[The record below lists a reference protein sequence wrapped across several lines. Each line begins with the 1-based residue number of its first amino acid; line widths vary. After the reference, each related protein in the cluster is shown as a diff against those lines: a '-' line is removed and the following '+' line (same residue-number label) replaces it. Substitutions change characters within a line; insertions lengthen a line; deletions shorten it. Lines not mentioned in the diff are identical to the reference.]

1 MFHSRKRVFGLLY
14 CWNMNFMQRTKKC
27 GLSPFF
33 SEANT
38 PVTESRHF
46 TGESTL
52 CSGGGNCHSS
62 HWYRFKREMEYLTHR
77 VAHSAALLGSLMV
90 CVILEDSGGKKRCQD
105 GRSGV

>member
-1 MFHSRKRVFGLLY
+1 
-14 CWNMNFMQRTKKC
+14 MQPTKKR

-38 PVTESRHF
+38 PVMENRHF

-52 CSGGGNCHSS
+52 CSGGGNFHSS
-62 HWYRFKREMEYLTHR
+62 HWYRLKREMEYLTLR
-77 VAHSAALLGSLMV
+77 AAHSAALLGSPMV
-90 CVILEDSGGKKRCQD
+90 CVILEDSGGRKRCQD